1 MSRTAAF
8 VGRTTS
14 STSSNAGECSLE
26 AGLLYN
32 TNWNPSLEK
41 EPPRRATPW
50 RMLEHPWVLDMKNKK
65 VNMANFV
72 RQVWDW
78 KE

>member
-1 MSRTAAF
+1 
-8 VGRTTS
+8 
-14 STSSNAGECSLE
+14 
-26 AGLLYN
+26 
-32 TNWNPSLEK
+32 
-41 EPPRRATPW
+41 
-50 RMLEHPWVLDMKNKK
+50 MLEHPWVLDMKNKK

>member
-1 MSRTAAF
+1 MLVCNPSPF
-8 VGRTTS
+8 TTI
-14 STSSNAGECSLE
+14 SL
-26 AGLLYN
+26 
-32 TNWNPSLEK
+32 TNLSSLEK

-72 RQVWDW
+72 KQVWDW
-78 KE
+78 KA

>member
-1 MSRTAAF
+1 MLI
-8 VGRTTS
+8 
-14 STSSNAGECSLE
+14 SN
-26 AGLLYN
+26 
-32 TNWNPSLEK
+32 SLEK

-72 RQVWDW
+72 KQVWGWGD
-78 KE
+78 